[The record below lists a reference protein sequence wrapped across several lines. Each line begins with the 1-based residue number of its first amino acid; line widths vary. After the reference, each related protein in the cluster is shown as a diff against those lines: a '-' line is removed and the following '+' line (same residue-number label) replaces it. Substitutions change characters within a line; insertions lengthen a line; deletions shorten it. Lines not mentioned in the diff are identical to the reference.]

1 MRHDECPQQ
10 ATDYR
15 AQRRPSNHLGDR
27 RLIAKIPRPA
37 VFLQM
42 EQPECNLS
50 TTTTSR
56 IERAL
61 RRKRSLWRTKL
72 AHDAQPQRCQ
82 RSGGEGRKVRRPA
95 LALLLG
101 DRGPRFIRDLQTL
114 IEDLLDVIGRPDDGI
129 DHILVNGVRETMLY
143 PGKSDH
149 SLAAMGVVAQTACDV
164 VANLNLHCGLAEV
177 DVAAVA
183 QFKAHHVLHDAVKP
197 LAATEGK
204 PIRGDS

>member
-1 MRHDECPQQ
+1 MSAARELLDDLAVIG
-10 ATDYR
+10 ATVEP
-15 AQRRPSNHLGDR
+15 AGDR
-27 RLIAKIPRPA
+27 LILRAGHVAIPARLVNRVREAKADLIA
-37 VFLQM
+37 
-42 EQPECNLS
+42 
-50 TTTTSR
+50 T
-56 IERAL
+56 
-61 RRKRSLWRTKL
+61 L
-72 AHDAQPQRCQ
+72 ARHDAQPQRC
-82 RSGGEGRKVRRPA
+82 
-95 LALLLG
+95 LLG

-183 QFKAHHVLHDAVKP
+183 QLKAHHVLHDAVKP